1 MKHKIKHVLRRK
13 RQRKSEAEQLQS
25 SVPRI
30 TNETVAA
37 HREQVIGS
45 ARKYIYPLQHSKH
58 RIVTVSAAIFAL
70 TTIIFFSY
78 CILSLYKFQSSSS
91 FIYRVSQ
98 VIPFPLA
105 RTGSKF
111 VAYENYLFELRHYTH
126 YYENQLKTDF
136 NDPKN
141 QPQLALFKKRALDK
155 VINDVYVKQLAAKH
169 NVTVSNQEVNNQ
181 IAVVRNQNRLGSS
194 DKVFEDVLKDYW
206 GWTVD
211 DFKRSLRSELLA
223 QKAAAKMDTETQ
235 DKAKA
240 ALAEIKAG
248 ADFAAVA
255 KKYSDDSATKA
266 SGGEFGYAVDQTSRD
281 LPAQTTDALL
291 KLKPGQVSE
300 IISVGYALEI
310 VKNIEMSGDKV
321 RGAHIL
327 FNFKDISRYVNELR
341 SKQKTRVYIS
351 VPNVP
356 APDSAPAPPVKK

>member
-1 MKHKIKHVLRRK
+1 MKRKIKHVLRRRKFRK
-13 RQRKSEAEQLQS
+13 RTADQLQDG
-25 SVPRI
+25 VPRI

-45 ARKYIYPLQHSKH
+45 ARKYIYPLGHSKH
-58 RIVTVSAAIFAL
+58 RIVTVSAAIFIFTA
-70 TTIIFFSY
+70 IIFFGY
-78 CILSLYKFQSSSS
+78 CILSLYRFQSSST

-105 RTGSKF
+105 RTGSNF

-141 QPQLALFKKRALDK
+141 KPQLTLFKKRAQEK

-169 NVTVSNQEVNNQ
+169 DVTVSNQEVNNQ
-181 IAVVRNQNRLGSS
+181 IAIVRNQNRLGSS

-211 DFKRSLRSELLA
+211 DFKRSLRGELLA
-223 QKAAAKMDTETQ
+223 QKVAAKLDTETHVRAQ
-235 DKAKA
+235 A
-240 ALAEIKAG
+240 ALAELKGG

-255 KKYSDDSATKA
+255 KKYSDDNNTKPT
-266 SGGEFGYAVDQTSRD
+266 GGEFGYAVDQTSRD

-291 KLKPGQVSE
+291 KLKPGQYSE

-310 VKNIEMSGDKV
+310 VKNIEMSGEKV

-327 FNFKDISRYVNELR
+327 FNFKGIGDYVNELR

-356 APDSAPAPPVKK
+356 TPDTTTQPGLKK